1 MYPCADVH
9 QQLENTKFEVK
20 TGSCSIY
27 HAGIYK
33 NIKNLSIWFCF
44 FMERFSFA
52 VHKKSIEHEVGNG
65 HGRLEVPMEARTN
78 LHLEENLH
86 A

>member
-1 MYPCADVH
+1 
-9 QQLENTKFEVK
+9 
-20 TGSCSIY
+20 
-27 HAGIYK
+27 
-33 NIKNLSIWFCF
+33 
-44 FMERFSFA
+44 MERFSFA
-52 VHKKSIEHEVGNG
+52 VHKKSIGHGVGNG